1 MSEEGRKGTLRSIR
15 KGTDEIISF
24 SKSICATHWPDDF
37 FLRPLNPFD
46 SWFPPEQNKGKSI
59 SSVSLSLFF
68 FLLMWTILKA
78 VEFVTILFLFY
89 VVSGGARNVGS

>member
-1 MSEEGRKGTLRSIR
+1 MRSLLFPSLSVLLTGLMI
-15 KGTDEIISF
+15 
-24 SKSICATHWPDDF
+24 F

-68 FLLMWTILKA
+68 LLMWTILKA

-89 VVSGGARNVGS
+89 VVLGGARNVGP

>member
-1 MSEEGRKGTLRSIR
+1 MSTEGRKGTLRRIR
-15 KGTDEIISF
+15 EGTDEIIAF
-24 SKSICATHWPDDF
+24 SKFICATHWPDDF

-68 FLLMWTILKA
+68 LLMWTILKA

-89 VVSGGARNVGS
+89 VVLGGARNVGP